1 MPHRNA
7 ECCAVIMLFG
17 KLFSKRF
24 AFRQNGSVIKFWRQI
39 FGDAAY
45 KFPIWYTD
53 ISLHCLTR
61 MMGACYLLIFVKVRE
76 EIYTSTEEM
85 SLLNSHVSTLEL
97 TNAYRCQLCAG
108 KQVRVRKTLNKY
120 SQMRCNCLYVSCS
133 LKIPKC
139 GLDVINQ
146 MMQ

>member
-1 MPHRNA
+1 M
-7 ECCAVIMLFG
+7 VIYCVNNSIELYQCHTVM
-17 KLFSKRF
+17 
-24 AFRQNGSVIKFWRQI
+24 QNVVQ
-39 FGDAAY
+39 
-45 KFPIWYTD
+45 
-53 ISLHCLTR
+53 CLIR

-120 SQMRCNCLYVSCS
+120 SQMRCNCLYVGCS

-139 GLDVINQ
+139 GLDVMGNELLVQ
-146 MMQ
+146 T